1 MVARGRA
8 RGIFV
13 TGTDTGVGKT
23 VVACA
28 LAAWC
33 RRCGLDVGVMKPI
46 ATGGRLLRQHGV
58 RYLVSDDAIG
68 LARAAGSDDPWPL
81 VNPVCFEEPLA
92 PWTAALRAGR
102 RIRLDRILDAFD
114 ELRARHEFLVVEG
127 IGGLFVPLNARDTV
141 ATLAKRLGLPILLVA
156 RSSLG
161 TLNHTLLSLECIRR
175 LRLPLQGVVMNHAP
189 PLPRDPM
196 ECLAAR
202 TNAGILERFAR
213 VPVMGPLPFRA
224 ELGNGRWPQTPLRDD
239 WIARHL
245 GRRVLEALIAEPSR
259 VSG

>member
-1 MVARGRA
+1 MRI

-13 TGTDTGVGKT
+13 TGTDTGVRKT
-23 VVACA
+23 LVACA

-33 RRCGLDVGVMKPI
+33 RRHRIDVGVMKPI

-68 LARAAGSDDPWPL
+68 LARAAGSDVPWPL
-81 VNPVCFEEPLA
+81 VNPVCFKEPLA

-141 ATLAKRLGLPILLVA
+141 AQLAKRLRLPLVLVA

-175 LRLPLQGVVMNHAP
+175 LALPLRGIIMNHTP
-189 PLPRDPM
+189 PLPRHPM
-196 ECLAAR
+196 ERLAAR
-202 TNAGILERFAR
+202 TNPEILSRFAR

-224 ELGNGRWPQTPLRDD
+224 ELANGRWPQTPRLDD
-239 WIARHL
+239 WIVRHL
-245 GRRVLEALIAEPSR
+245 GRRVLESLIA
-259 VSG
+259 